1 MTYIIIR
8 TPKKNQYIKYI
19 KYKKPPLDFFVVS
32 AKVGLH
38 NL

>member
-8 TPKKNQYIKYI
+8 NPKKNQYI